1 MRRFRIN
8 LSNRCYHLISRVAHH
23 AYFFDEDERTR
34 FVDFGRRVAEFAAAE
49 IRIDE
54 GWQAAN
60 RKGRA
65 AMTRKTYCGNLL
77 WQSGLT
83 LLVPV
88 WANSERKHENE
99 HEKTDSSR
107 GSRGKRNGVL
117 AVVGGYIH

>member
-77 WQSGLT
+77 WQSSLT
-83 LLVPV
+83 LL
-88 WANSERKHENE
+88 ARSDE
-99 HEKTDSSR
+99 HGRIWRLRSREGGRIDS
-107 GSRGKRNGVL
+107 L
-117 AVVGGYIH
+117 AKLPRF

>member
-65 AMTRKTYCGNLL
+65 AMTRETYCGNLL
-77 WQSGLT
+77 WQPGLT

-88 WANSERKHENE
+88 ASETIERDG
-99 HEKTDSSR
+99 KTM
-107 GSRGKRNGVL
+107 KRFELVED
-117 AVVGGYIH
+117 AR

>member
-34 FVDFGRRVAEFAAAE
+34 FVDFGRRLAEFAAAE

-83 LLVPV
+83 LLVSK
-88 WANSERKHENE
+88 WC
-99 HEKTDSSR
+99 SSCD
-107 GSRGKRNGVL
+107 
-117 AVVGGYIH
+117 VGARLEYKYS